1 MDYTK
6 EQFEKLPKWAQSEI
20 NRLKNENKSIKEK
33 NNQIEGNSE
42 TNTFLV
48 EGLDLKP
55 LPKNSCVDFKTGKNN
70 LNTVSVFIRKNGT
83 IDVNTQSKLGQLPVI
98 MPMAANSFHISF
110 I

>member
-48 EGLDLKP
+48 
-55 LPKNSCVDFKTGKNN
+55 
-70 LNTVSVFIRKNGT
+70 
-83 IDVNTQSKLGQLPVI
+83 
-98 MPMAANSFHISF
+98 
-110 I
+110 